1 MAGNPMQMM
10 MQLMSLMRG
19 GGNPMNMLQQML
31 PGSQQPMQIMNM
43 ISGKSPAQL
52 SEMLN
57 NMAAQRGIDVNQLAS
72 SYGLTLPKI

>member
-19 GGNPMNMLQQML
+19 GGNPMNLLQQML

-43 ISGKSPAQL
+43 ISGKSPVQL